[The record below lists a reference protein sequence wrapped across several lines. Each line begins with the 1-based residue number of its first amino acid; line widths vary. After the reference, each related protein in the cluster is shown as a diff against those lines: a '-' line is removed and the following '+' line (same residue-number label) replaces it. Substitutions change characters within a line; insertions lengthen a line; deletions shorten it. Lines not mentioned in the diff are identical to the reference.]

1 MRIDPAGWPFI
12 LGAVVPAILVA
23 WLGQPLWAVPLL
35 VLGAFFLYFFRDPD
49 RQTSGAAVDVVSPAD
64 GRVVV
69 AGDAVPDAAPP
80 GQWRQISI
88 FLSPMYV
95 HVNRAPISGR
105 VTKVEYRPGK
115 FLPAYRREA
124 AADNER
130 NEVWID
136 HDGHTVVC
144 RQVVG
149 ILARRIVCRV
159 TAGTELQAGQRFG
172 VMKFGSRID
181 LYVPPASAL
190 RVVVGERVRS
200 GVTVLATLPAVS
212 GDR

>member
-88 FLSPMYV
+88 FLSPMDV

-190 RVVVGERVRS
+190 RVVVGDRVRS

>member
-1 MRIDPAGWPFI
+1 MAADQHFP
-12 LGAVVPAILVA
+12 VP
-23 WLGQPLWAVPLL
+23 
-35 VLGAFFLYFFRDPD
+35 
-49 RQTSGAAVDVVSPAD
+49 D
-64 GRVVV
+64 GR
-69 AGDAVPDAAPP
+69 AREP
-80 GQWRQISI
+80 
-88 FLSPMYV
+88 
-95 HVNRAPISGR
+95 RAHLGPRNEGGVSA
-105 VTKVEYRPGK
+105 GK

-136 HDGHTVVC
+136 HEGQTVVC

-181 LYVPPASAL
+181 LYVPPASTL
-190 RVVVGERVRS
+190 RVAVGDRVRS
-200 GVTVLATLPAVS
+200 GVTVLATLPATR